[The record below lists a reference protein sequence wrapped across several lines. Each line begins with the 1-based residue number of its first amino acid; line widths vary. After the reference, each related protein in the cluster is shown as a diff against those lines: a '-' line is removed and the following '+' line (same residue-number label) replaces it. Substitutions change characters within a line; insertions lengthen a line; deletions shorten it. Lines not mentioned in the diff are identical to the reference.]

1 MNTEILAARA
11 KEGDAD
17 AFAALIWDHMQSM
30 YKVARSIL
38 KNDADVADAIQD
50 AILTAFEHLGRLKKP
65 QAFHSWLVRILVN
78 KGYDLLRRKRQVI
91 PMETLPER
99 PVSDAGYGNIE
110 WEQALSCL
118 EEKYSLILMLYYIED
133 FKTAEIGR
141 ILDIPET
148 TVRTRLAR
156 GRKRLVA
163 IYRGE
168 EMERRSI

>member
-30 YKVARSIL
+30 YKVARS
-38 KNDADVADAIQD
+38 
-50 AILTAFEHLGRLKKP
+50 
-65 QAFHSWLVRILVN
+65 
-78 KGYDLLRRKRQVI
+78 
-91 PMETLPER
+91 
-99 PVSDAGYGNIE
+99 
-110 WEQALSCL
+110 
-118 EEKYSLILMLYYIED
+118 ILMLYYIED